1 MTASL
6 KSAGRGVGLLACAL
20 ALAGLAAPAHA
31 QFGSILRAGTRAAT
45 ETDDTDSGCGKGKKK
60 SAGSR
65 FLGALAGE
73 AASSAV
79 GSTGVGSWV
88 TVPDVAGELTDA
100 IACHLDPDEQKQAAQ
115 ATLEATRSLGEE
127 GGEGAQVGESAS
139 WTSATRENVSGT
151 STVTARDDGAES
163 GRECITV
170 SDVIIVNGEETR
182 ANKRMC
188 RTPPAARYALA

>member
-6 KSAGRGVGLLACAL
+6 KSAGLLASAL
-20 ALAGLAAPAHA
+20 ALASLAAPAHA

-45 ETDDTDSGCGKGKKK
+45 ETSDSGCATGKKK

-73 AASSAV
+73 AANNAV
-79 GSTGVGSWV
+79 GRTGVSSWV

-115 ATLEATRSLGEE
+115 ATLEATRSLEEE
-127 GGEGAQVGESAS
+127 GGEGAQVGESSA
-139 WTSATRENVSGT
+139 WTSNTRENVSGT
-151 STVTARDDGAES
+151 STVT
-163 GRECITV
+163 GREDGDEGRQCITV

-182 ANKRMC
+182 ASKRMC